1 MAEFYVVDSK
11 GYRHSLFVTEK
22 SYDIATNTS
31 VVEYTY
37 QLKSGSNN
45 GFAQYGIGWEV
56 WINGVRVQSHAQK
69 SGEYTCRK
77 GGNVLKFC
85 TGTATIEHNTDG
97 SKSFN
102 CYALFK
108 SMDGAS
114 YCPVVGTKPSGTF
127 YSTTIPRGCIWI
139 DDGEG
144 FARYQCYIDNGESW
158 DLYMPYIDNGEA
170 WELHS

>member
-22 SYDIATNTS
+22 SYDIESNTS

-45 GFAQYGIGWEV
+45 GFSSYGIGWEV
-56 WINGVRVQSHAQK
+56 WINGTRVQSHAQK
-69 SGEYTCRK
+69 AGEYTCLK
-77 GGNVLKFC
+77 GGKILTFC
-85 TGTATIEHNTDG
+85 TGTVTIEHDADG
-97 SKSFN
+97 SKSVN

-127 YSTTIPRGCIWI
+127 TLTNIPRGAMWI
-139 DDGEG
+139 DDGTSLS
-144 FARYQCYIDNGESW
+144 RYQCFVDNGESW
-158 DLYMPYIDNGEA
+158 DLYMPHIDNGTS
-170 WELHS
+170 WDLYS